1 MALQLATEDDAVA
14 IANDDGATA
23 AYLESIAGAVDPSFE
38 CTMRFPGLKPVIYR
52 SGLDAL
58 HNAWR
63 DWLDHWAECRV
74 EVEGVID
81 ADTLIV
87 VFHRLYV
94 RRRGHSSESIVAS
107 AGVWK
112 VRDHRI
118 MSVDFNVPQAEARAA
133 AYSTAASS
141 AKAGP

>member
-1 MALQLATEDDAVA
+1 MALQLGTKEDAVA
-14 IANDDGATA
+14 LANDPAATA
-23 AYLESIAGAVDPSFE
+23 AYLQSIAGAVDPSFE

-58 HNAWR
+58 HTAWR

-74 EVEGVID
+74 EIEGVID
-81 ADTLIV
+81 ADALIV
-87 VFHRLYV
+87 VFHRLHV
-94 RRRGHSSESIVAS
+94 RRRGHSTESIIAS
-107 AGVWK
+107 AGVWT

-133 AYSTAASS
+133 AYSAV
-141 AKAGP
+141 